1 MVYVKKGL
9 LITIFLKKHHISNSF
24 VRKLFIFPSPLRI
37 EGMTDEKIH
46 VWKVLIWILSK
57 KCKISNNILMLWISE
72 SIKHT
77 CSNHS
82 WVILPC
88 HKPSGT
94 ACQRARWTQQSGVR
108 NKSSIVFILHSEKIH
123 KFKVHLHWT
132 NSKTVIT
139 FLTAWKTNDSM
150 SLTIW

>member
-1 MVYVKKGL
+1 MYVKKGL
-9 LITIFLKKHHISNSF
+9 LITISLKKHHISNSF

-37 EGMTDEKIH
+37 EGMTEEKIH

-57 KCKISNNILMLWISE
+57 KCKISNYQRVLNIPAAIIAGLSSLATSLLELLVKELGEHLYI
-72 SIKHT
+72 
-77 CSNHS
+77 
-82 WVILPC
+82 
-88 HKPSGT
+88 
-94 ACQRARWTQQSGVR
+94 TQQSGVR

-123 KFKVHLHWT
+123 KFKVDLHWT

>member
-1 MVYVKKGL
+1 MVLAKQLRILLILHHLFQRLKFCFTSSNKGVCKKGL
-9 LITIFLKKHHISNSF
+9 LITISLKKHHISNSF

-37 EGMTDEKIH
+37 KGMTEEKIH

-94 ACQRARWTQQSGVR
+94 ACQRARWT
-108 NKSSIVFILHSEKIH
+108 F
-123 KFKVHLHWT
+123 VHYSTKWCQ
-132 NSKTVIT
+132 K
-139 FLTAWKTNDSM
+139 
-150 SLTIW
+150 